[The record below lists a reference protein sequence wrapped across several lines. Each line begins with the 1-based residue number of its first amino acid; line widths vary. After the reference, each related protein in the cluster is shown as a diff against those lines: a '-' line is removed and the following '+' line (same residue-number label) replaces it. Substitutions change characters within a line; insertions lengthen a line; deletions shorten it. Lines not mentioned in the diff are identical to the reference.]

1 MTNRLAVFDC
11 DGTLV
16 DSQHSICAAMV
27 RAFEGEKLTAPD
39 RAAILSVIGLSLPLA
54 MARLLPDAEVGY
66 HDHLSESYKL
76 AFQQLRRENAVS
88 EPLYPGIAA
97 LIRELDADGW
107 LLGVATGKSDRGL
120 RLCLAHHGIHAHFV
134 TLQTADRHPSKPHP
148 SMLLAAMA
156 EAGATPESTVMIGDT
171 SFDIDMAL
179 SAGTRALG
187 VGWGYHTPQELIG
200 AGAHG
205 VAMDS
210 EELRGHI
217 RASLMRSL

>member
-1 MTNRLAVFDC
+1 MTNKLAVFDC

-16 DSQHSICAAMV
+16 DSQHSICAAMI
-27 RAFEGEKLTAPD
+27 RAFEGENLVAPD
-39 RAAILSVIGLSLPLA
+39 RATILSVVGLSLQLA
-54 MARLLPDAEVGY
+54 MARLLPDTDVDY
-66 HDHLSESYKL
+66 HDHLSDRYKL
-76 AFQQLRRENAVS
+76 AFQQLRHENAVS
-88 EPLYPGIAA
+88 EPLYPGIAE

-120 RLCLAHHGIHAHFV
+120 RLCLGYHGIHAHFV
-134 TLQTADRHPSKPHP
+134 TFQTADRHPSKPHP

-156 EAGATPESTVMIGDT
+156 EAGATPQSTVMIGDT

-187 VGWGYHTPQELIG
+187 VGWGYHTPQELVG
-200 AGAHG
+200 AGAHS

-210 EELRGHI
+210 TELRGHI
-217 RASLMRSL
+217 HACHMHAR